1 MLRHSVPSRWLHP
14 LAPLKRLSPVYLP
27 SANGFDKP
35 FAASKFEI
43 AQCKVMLR
51 NCKVDAVAFDR
62 AFSYNEITE
71 SKEDFIMKLSDKIV
85 GLRKSRGMSQE
96 ELAEKLNVS
105 RQAVSRWEMGTAMP
119 DATNILQLSKL
130 FNVTTDY
137 LLNDEYQSDND
148 LPKVKEIKTD
158 GVHQIMIF
166 LVTLEVMVLIL
177 QFMTVIILQ
186 NVFFGVLSFI
196 PFVAMVGGFE
206 YAYQKKTSERN
217 ERTTQF
223 RKRFYKISA
232 WLGTYFPVRLVIMAL
247 THFFP
252 RQINSLVLEC
262 VIVAVYLMTVMLITL
277 EIEKRNLPKE

>member
-1 MLRHSVPSRWLHP
+1 MR
-14 LAPLKRLSPVYLP
+14 
-27 SANGFDKP
+27 
-35 FAASKFEI
+35 
-43 AQCKVMLR
+43 
-51 NCKVDAVAFDR
+51 
-62 AFSYNEITE
+62 
-71 SKEDFIMKLSDKIV
+71 LSDKIV
-85 GLRKSRGMSQE
+85 GLRKSGGMSQE

-119 DATNILQLSKL
+119 DAKNILQLSKL

-148 LPKVKEIKTD
+148 LPKVKEVKAGGI
-158 GVHQIMIF
+158 HQIMIF

-177 QFMTVIILQ
+177 QFMTTIILQ

-206 YAYQKKTSERN
+206 YAYQKKKNERN

-232 WLGTYFPVRLVIMAL
+232 WLGTYFPVRLVIMTL
-247 THFFP
+247 THFYP
-252 RQINSLVLEC
+252 RPINSLVLEC
-262 VIVAVYLMTVMLITL
+262 VILAVYLMTVVLISL
-277 EIEKRNLPKE
+277 EIEKRNLPKITS